1 MPSRIARISQNL
13 LTLALSPS
21 EEGLAAMR
29 AEALSSGR
37 FYVVAKEGTKKENWE
52 KRSFAALISEEQ
64 ELLLFLSIEE
74 AIRFAR
80 WRDIVMDGQ
89 PMIMKATKQTIARI
103 MMEYYESGLIKSLK
117 IYAIPPMYV
126 NCSVQEFIGVAQK
139 QDEHRERAGN
149 SGEGPGFLDV
159 ERVRKVL
166 NTYDNNERRKLDPA
180 GRCENVHQLI
190 ETLLMRNSIEP
201 GVLDDTFNFA
211 PGFTRNFCQSIVD
224 SNSSKDTIKK
234 LLSYFGLEAYLY
246 LYKGYSR
253 ELQEELKASTMV
265 DLYSLRPARA
275 STKEP
280 FELKQLQRGK
290 DEDNGAYVYGL
301 TLQGKHR
308 KMRIVLSSP
317 FGYSIGKNYEI
328 VGLEPLAEEN
338 DIKGVTRAHE
348 VIKEEVPEQPEE
360 QDNII
365 RPSKPGKQ
373 LTGTPEQQ
381 KERQDYILGYFKRT
395 GGINYLAAVEKY
407 KVLVE
412 DPDALDAFYAYLKT
426 KKHGWLVR
434 QGFSPQMLMAEYH
447 YPAYEAYCVMI
458 QLANDPDR
466 TKTMLKHRL
475 NEPQYQTKSRE
486 KTEK

>member
-37 FYVVAKEGTKKENWE
+37 FYVVAKEGTKKEDWE
-52 KRSFAALISEEQ
+52 KRNFAALISEEQ

-103 MMEYYESGLIKSLK
+103 IMEYYESGLIKSLK
-117 IYAIPPMYV
+117 IYAIPPLYV

-139 QDEHRERAGN
+139 QDDTHGKREGTI
-149 SGEGPGFLDV
+149 EEKDFLDV

-201 GVLDDTFNFA
+201 GVLDDKFNFA
-211 PGFTRNFCQSIVD
+211 PGFTRNFCLSIVD

-246 LYKGYSR
+246 LYKGFSR
-253 ELQEELKASTMV
+253 ELQEELKTSPTV
-265 DLYSLRPARA
+265 DLYSLRPARP

-280 FELKQLQRGK
+280 FELTKLQRGR
-290 DEDNGAYVYGL
+290 DEENDAYVYGL

-308 KMRIVLSSP
+308 RMRIVLSSP
-317 FGYSIGKNYEI
+317 FGYSVGKSYEI
-328 VGLEPLAEEN
+328 TGLEPLVEEN
-338 DIKGVTRAHE
+338 DTKGVTRAHE
-348 VIKEEVPEQPEE
+348 VIREQEAEQPQQTEP
-360 QDNII
+360 DNII

-373 LTGTPEQQ
+373 LSGTPEQQ
-381 KERQDYILGYFKRT
+381 KERQDYVIGYFKRT
-395 GGINYLAAVEKY
+395 GGINYPAAVEKY

-412 DPDALDAFYAYLKT
+412 DPDALEAFYSYLKT

-434 QGFSPQMLMAEYH
+434 QGFSPQILMTEYH

-458 QLANDPDR
+458 QLATDPDR
-466 TKTMLKHRL
+466 TKTMLKHRI
-475 NEPQYQTKSRE
+475 NEPQYQPKARE
-486 KTEK
+486 NT